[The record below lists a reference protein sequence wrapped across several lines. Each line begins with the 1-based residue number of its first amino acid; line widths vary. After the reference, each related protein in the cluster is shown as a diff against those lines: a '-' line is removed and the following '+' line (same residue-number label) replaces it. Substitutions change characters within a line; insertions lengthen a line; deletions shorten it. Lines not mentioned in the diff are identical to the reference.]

1 MSITEMHSEQVFS
14 FFEKCLTSNARP
26 GTAKHLCIAQGIYK
40 DIILFCSFLL
50 RLHLQETASQDFIK
64 CLKERRLGAD
74 FT

>member
-40 DIILFCSFLL
+40 DIYLIL
-50 RLHLQETASQDFIK
+50 
-64 CLKERRLGAD
+64 
-74 FT
+74 